1 LTLFAIRVI
10 INYNVETT
18 LNYKTET
25 GKLQMKIIENMK
37 LNEMNLKH
45 TTYID
50 YARQYDIEN
59 GTHYSDTI
67 TQLHHERLQRERERE
82 QYEREQ
88 NAPQT
93 VTYNNGTQRN
103 IIGNYNNNET
113 MIEKSFNHLNSLKRA
128 LTLSHQS
135 DDETTRMFHENIMY
149 RELFALE
156 LSLRTMKTNI
166 KKNN

>member
-1 LTLFAIRVI
+1 
-10 INYNVETT
+10 
-18 LNYKTET
+18 
-25 GKLQMKIIENMK
+25 MKIIEQIK

-50 YARQYDIEN
+50 YARAYDIEN
-59 GTHYSDTI
+59 GTNYADKI
-67 TQLHHERLQRERERE
+67 TQLHHDRKQRERDRE

-88 NAPQT
+88 REPQT

-103 IIGNYNNNET
+103 VIGNYNNNEI
-113 MIEKSFNHLNSLKRA
+113 MIEKTFNHLNSLKRA
-128 LTLSHQS
+128 LTLSQQS

-166 KKNN
+166 KNNN

>member
-1 LTLFAIRVI
+1 
-10 INYNVETT
+10 
-18 LNYKTET
+18 
-25 GKLQMKIIENMK
+25 MKIIEQIK

-50 YARQYDIEN
+50 YARAYDIEN
-59 GTHYSDTI
+59 GTNYADKI
-67 TQLHHERLQRERERE
+67 TQLHHDRKQRERERE

-88 NAPQT
+88 HTPQPET

-103 IIGNYNNNET
+103 VIGNYNNNEI
-113 MIEKSFNHLNSLKRA
+113 MIEKTFNHLNSLKRA
-128 LTLSHQS
+128 LTLSQQS